1 MKLRSR
7 KSGIDRATNGRP
19 GRMATTVGVCGTEL
33 AEGAAGGV
41 AAFKMTSMAF
51 LAPPR
56 TVNSRS
62 SVMNPERSHRTR
74 YNPSLRFGMTVVPS
88 APVLKDSDHR
98 DTPMFRMVPPRNEAL
113 TRNWHPGWLAA
124 GGLYY
129 RVGCGKRNPRARQIR
144 ALSCSSLRVA
154 PCVGLFPQVRF
165 GWSLPPRPNLR

>member
-1 MKLRSR
+1 
-7 KSGIDRATNGRP
+7 
-19 GRMATTVGVCGTEL
+19 MATTVGVCGTEL

-98 DTPMFRMVPPRNEAL
+98 DTPMFRILAER
-113 TRNWHPGWLAA
+113 RGWWTD
-124 GGLYY
+124 GLLRRY
-129 RVGCGKRNPRARQIR
+129 IR
-144 ALSCSSLRVA
+144 IR
-154 PCVGLFPQVRF
+154 
-165 GWSLPPRPNLR
+165 